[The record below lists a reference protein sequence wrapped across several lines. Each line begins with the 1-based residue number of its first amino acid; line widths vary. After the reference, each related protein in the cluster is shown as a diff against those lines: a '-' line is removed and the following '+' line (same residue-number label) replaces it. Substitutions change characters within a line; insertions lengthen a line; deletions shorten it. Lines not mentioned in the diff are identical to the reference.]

1 LRLNSDI
8 GNLYRCNDSESIR
21 VTVCQPTK
29 TGGLVDEL
37 DRKVKEMQRLAFA
50 GGG

>member
-1 LRLNSDI
+1 LVEQFKEHGDPR
-8 GNLYRCNDSESIR
+8 
-21 VTVCQPTK
+21 
-29 TGGLVDEL
+29 GLVDEL